1 MTSLYRSVI
10 LLLSVATIQVQAI
23 KWDVD
28 GIKGGY
34 QQQQPELQQTTLH
47 ADSTSAG
54 PKLLRPTCM
63 TQEESTPYLLIQEN
77 DEHFQFFKKE
87 DIYFE
92 SEYRSVRKLGQ
103 GSFGTVHLAIKKS
116 NELKVVYKTI
126 GKENVKLYTLE
137 SSPPPVCHSTEF
149 STLYGKHVSARC
161 MPSRPQNLLLPFEVK
176 VQEYLS
182 QSGYEN
188 PHVPSVI
195 DYIVTEKAYILVME
209 YSGEEWVDL
218 DRYIKKYGKF
228 SVDKARLI
236 IKEVVTALVSF
247 KKFGILHRD
256 VAGRNILYNDRT
268 GGVKLIDFG
277 VSEPLE
283 GCNQDSSAQAKY
295 SSTAS
300 RSLGRNPNAGR
311 IEIRDIQNVGYL
323 LYILLTW
330 GDPDKDIDI
339 PQKEFA
345 KELRNS
351 LNNPES
357 QLAIN
362 AANLVA
368 SLFGYDLPSITT
380 IEAILGHP
388 FFTSQ

>member
-1 MTSLYRSVI
+1 M
-10 LLLSVATIQVQAI
+10 
-23 KWDVD
+23 
-28 GIKGGY
+28 
-34 QQQQPELQQTTLH
+34 
-47 ADSTSAG
+47 
-54 PKLLRPTCM
+54 
-63 TQEESTPYLLIQEN
+63 
-77 DEHFQFFKKE
+77 
-87 DIYFE
+87 
-92 SEYRSVRKLGQ
+92 
-103 GSFGTVHLAIKKS
+103 
-116 NELKVVYKTI
+116 
-126 GKENVKLYTLE
+126 
-137 SSPPPVCHSTEF
+137 PP
-149 STLYGKHVSARC
+149 
-161 MPSRPQNLLLPFEVK
+161 RPQNLLLPFEVK

-209 YSGEEWVDL
+209 YSGEGWVEL
-218 DRYIKKYGKF
+218 DGYITKHGKF

-247 KKFGILHRD
+247 KKFGILHGD

-300 RSLGRNPNAGR
+300 RSLGGRPNAGR

-323 LYILLTW
+323 LYLLLTW
-330 GDPDKDIDI
+330 GDPDKDINI
-339 PQKEFA
+339 PQEEFA

-362 AANLVA
+362 AADLVA
-368 SLFGYDLPSITT
+368 SLLNYYSSQMTF
-380 IEAILGHP
+380 IEDILGHP
-388 FFTSQ
+388 FLTSQ